1 MNEYRFIFS
10 IIGRERRMRKAAV
23 FKNGI
28 IIIMILISFSW
39 GGQNVQAQPG
49 NELTADVAF
58 MDDYG
63 NLLVDYRPQTF
74 QVENNRMAYNSPPEL
89 EGYTFATVNVLK
101 LELDNEAS
109 YRVNYFYTQD
119 DIPQGEL
126 PDPVPLNEMP
136 TKRTT
141 LEIEDVW
148 ISWTDESMKELSDSE
163 TRELDYFW
171 ETYRIP
177 EPKALRGYHFN
188 RIETGMKSLD
198 GVKIPHF
205 VYIYSR
211 EETEASAPSLIFYHL
226 IENRSLRTIRREV
239 RTQPTES
246 NPETQ
251 PETNPETQAETKPET
266 QPETKPETQPETKP
280 ETEPETRPET
290 EPETKPE
297 TEPETK
303 PEIQPETKP
312 ETESIPKPKTDS
324 VNKPGKNPE
333 SSPESKA
340 ELKAEETPGVVGSA
354 STKTL
359 DEPSNMTKGTDNKN
373 VAKKKDLKEYRV
385 PGFLLILLI
394 VGGGILMKK
403 IKENG

>member
-1 MNEYRFIFS
+1 
-10 IIGRERRMRKAAV
+10 MRKAAF

-28 IIIMILISFSW
+28 IIIVMILISFSW
-39 GGQNVQAQPG
+39 GAQNVQAQPV
-49 NELTADVAF
+49 NELTADVAL

-63 NLLVDYRPQTF
+63 NLLVDYRPQVF
-74 QVENNRMAYNSPPEL
+74 KVENNRMIYKSPPEL

-101 LELDNEAS
+101 LELDKEAS

-163 TRELDYFW
+163 IRELDYFW
-171 ETYRIP
+171 ETYRVP
-177 EPKALRGYHFN
+177 EPKELRGYHFN
-188 RIETGMKSLD
+188 RIETGMRSLD

-239 RTQPTES
+239 STQPR
-246 NPETQ
+246 
-251 PETNPETQAETKPET
+251 ETKPET

-280 ETEPETRPET
+280 ET
-290 EPETKPE
+290 
-297 TEPETK
+297 
-303 PEIQPETKP
+303 QPETKP
-312 ETESIPKPKTDS
+312 ETQPETKPESEAEIEPETKPKTDS
-324 VNKPGKNPE
+324 VTNPGNNPE
-333 SSPESKA
+333 SSPATKVEIDFEIK
-340 ELKAEETPGVVGSA
+340 PGVVENA
-354 STKTL
+354 STNTL
-359 DEPSNMTKGTDNKN
+359 DEPNNLTKVTDTQN
-373 VAKKKDLKEYRV
+373 VAKKKDLKEYGV
-385 PGFLLILLI
+385 PVSLLILLI
-394 VGGGILMKK
+394 FGGGILMKR
-403 IKENG
+403 IKDNG